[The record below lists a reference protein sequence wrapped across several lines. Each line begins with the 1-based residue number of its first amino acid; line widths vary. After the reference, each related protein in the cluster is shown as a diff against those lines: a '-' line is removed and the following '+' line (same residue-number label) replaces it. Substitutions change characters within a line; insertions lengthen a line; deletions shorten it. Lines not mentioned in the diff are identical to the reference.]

1 MVFTFAGTI
10 ANWIDDD
17 WQMIERMVN
26 FYHIQ
31 DKDHEGEWAA
41 KAFVNTAAERGG
53 LDKMSI
59 IYLVVMNQTDSRCLY
74 FLALCMDNASVCDV
88 LARSAGVLLLQKYG
102 LQFHPQNARIR
113 CMAHVVNLIVQAI
126 LAELNEANDPEQD
139 DYYIPNKHIPFHY
152 DPDDDEEVQQMEN
165 EEAEE
170 DGGEDDDEEFVELL
184 HMNLEDKELEGAL
197 DSVVDLSEVKKV
209 RIFSNAN

>member
-126 LAELNEANDPEQD
+126 IAEINKANDPEQD
-139 DYYIPNKHIPFHY
+139 NYYIPNKHSHATTIPTTKRFSRWRIKRMRRT
-152 DPDDDEEVQQMEN
+152 MEKTMMRS
-165 EEAEE
+165 
-170 DGGEDDDEEFVELL
+170 L
-184 HMNLEDKELEGAL
+184 M
-197 DSVVDLSEVKKV
+197 SCC
-209 RIFSNAN
+209 I

>member
-1 MVFTFAGTI
+1 
-10 ANWIDDD
+10 
-17 WQMIERMVN
+17 
-26 FYHIQ
+26 
-31 DKDHEGEWAA
+31 
-41 KAFVNTAAERGG
+41 
-53 LDKMSI
+53 
-59 IYLVVMNQTDSRCLY
+59 
-74 FLALCMDNASVCDV
+74 
-88 LARSAGVLLLQKYG
+88 
-102 LQFHPQNARIR
+102 
-113 CMAHVVNLIVQAI
+113 MAHVVNLIVQAI

-170 DGGEDDDEEFVELL
+170 DSGEDDDEEFVELL
-184 HMNLEDKELEGAL
+184 HMNLEDKELEGVL